1 VTTTILPQVNG
12 FQSAKAAHSPTLP
25 DAFSHVDTW
34 VFDLDNTLYPH
45 HSRIWPQVD
54 ARITLFLSTYFGI
67 DGLSARALQ
76 KYYYHRY
83 GTSLKGLMIEHGLDA
98 KEFLDFAHDIDLSS
112 LLPDPDLGRAIAA
125 LPGRKLIMTNGST
138 PHATRITRKLG
149 IFELFEGIFD
159 ISDASFIPKPERVTY
174 DLFVANYGITPTRA
188 AMFEDIE
195 KNLIVPHD
203 LGMKTVLVVPATH
216 DPYREAHEQT
226 ATQAGFVDAQTSD
239 LAGFL
244 AKLMST

>member
-1 VTTTILPQVNG
+1 VTTPRFPQA
-12 FQSAKAAHSPTLP
+12 SAAVPVQAVR
-25 DAFSHVDTW
+25 DFAHVDTW

-54 ARITLFLSTYFGI
+54 LRITLFLSEYFGI

-98 KEFLDFAHDIDLSS
+98 KSFLDFAHDIDLSS
-112 LLPDPDLGRAIAA
+112 LDADPALARSITA

-138 PHATRITRKLG
+138 PHATRITKKLG

-159 ISDASFIPKPERVTY
+159 ISDAGFIPKPERATY
-174 DLFVANYGITPTRA
+174 DLFVQSHNIEPTRA

-195 KNLIVPHD
+195 KNLRVPHD
-203 LGMKTVLVVPATH
+203 LGMKTVLVVPATT
-216 DPYREAHEQT
+216 DPYREEHEQT
-226 ATQAGFVDAQTSD
+226 ATHADFVDSQTSD

-244 AKLMST
+244 AGLSA